1 MDTPAK
7 ASSSSGLTLTASGG
21 DTAAFVELFNA
32 YRVRIYSLCLRMTN
46 NSAEAEDL
54 TQDAFL
60 QVFRTLPTFRGES
73 ALSTWLYRIAVNTV
87 LMHLRK
93 RVVCRVSFDDCDE
106 GDESVLRRQY
116 GCKDSRL
123 SGAVDRIAITRALQ
137 ELPSGYRTMFL
148 LHEVQGYEHQEIAK
162 LLDCSAGNSK
172 SQLHKAKVRIRQI
185 LSRTMDA
192 RGATGTPDRT
202 AQGDGGPLVQ
212 EAAKIARHEGRK
224 PPGSVLEAHAAR
236 TSARGHALPHV

>member
-7 ASSSSGLTLTASGG
+7 ASSSSALALTAGEG

-32 YRVRIYSLCLRMTN
+32 YKVRIYSMCLRMTN

-60 QVFRTLPTFRGES
+60 QVFRNLPTFRGES

-93 RVVCRVSFDDCDE
+93 RALCRVSLDDCEE
-106 GDESVLRRQY
+106 GDESALRRQY

-123 SGAVDRIAITRALQ
+123 SGAIDRIAIIRALQ

-148 LHEVQGYEHQEIAK
+148 LHEVQGYEHQEIAR

-172 SQLHKAKVRIRQI
+172 SQLYKAKVRIRQI
-185 LSRTMDA
+185 LTRTVDA
-192 RGATGTPDRT
+192 RGARDAPGT
-202 AQGDGGPLVQ
+202 AESDGGPLVRK
-212 EAAKIARHEGRK
+212 AAKIARHEGRK
-224 PPGSVLEAHAAR
+224 PPGSVLESPVARISARAHAV
-236 TSARGHALPHV
+236 PHV